1 DTPQAIKL
9 ERLQSLQAKIN
20 QQAQAISQKMVGT
33 IQRVL
38 MEGVSKKNANE
49 FCGRTDNN
57 RVVNFAGDPD
67 LTGCFVNVKITEAR
81 PHSLRGEWIGR

>member
-1 DTPQAIKL
+1 
-9 ERLQSLQAKIN
+9 
-20 QQAQAISQKMVGT
+20 MVGT
-33 IQRVL
+33 LHRDFIER
-38 MEGVSKKNANE
+38 VSKNTANQ

-57 RVVNFAGDPD
+57 RVDNFAGDPD